1 MNVGIV
7 GLGLIGGSLARAV
20 KEMTEHTLYA
30 YDISVSA
37 VLAAKMVGSCDGD
50 LDSQTLGLCDIVM
63 ISTYPQ
69 AAIDYV
75 KANKDNFKKGAI
87 VIDCCGVKRVVCDE
101 LTDLAEKNGFIF
113 IGGHPMAGTQF
124 WGFEH
129 SRASLFKGASMILAP
144 GHRIA
149 DIQLLD
155 MLKNFFVSLGFGTLT
170 ITTPEEHDRIIAYTS
185 QLAHV
190 VSNAYV
196 KSPTALNR
204 KGFSA
209 GSYRDMTR
217 VAKLNVNMW
226 TELFLENGDYLADE
240 IDLLTE
246 NLKQYSEAI
255 RANDRERLSQL
266 LQDGKDTKKQ
276 AG

>member
-30 YDISVSA
+30 YDISVPSM
-37 VLAAKMVGSCDGD
+37 LAAKMVGSCDGE
-50 LDSQTLGLCDIVM
+50 LNEETLPLCDIVM

-75 KANKDNFKKGAI
+75 KANKENFKKGAV
-87 VIDCCGVKRVVCDE
+87 VIDCCGVKRVVCDA
-101 LTDLAEKNGFIF
+101 LTDLAEENGFIF

-144 GHRIA
+144 GHKIS
-149 DIQLLD
+149 DINLLD
-155 MLKNFFVSLGFGTLT
+155 KLRTFFLELGFGTLT
-170 ITTPEEHDRIIAYTS
+170 ITTPDDHDRIIAYTS
-185 QLAHV
+185 QLAHI

-217 VAKLNVNMW
+217 VAKLNVDMW

-255 RANDRERLSQL
+255 RANDEEKLKKL

>member
-20 KEMTEHTLYA
+20 KELTEHTLYA
-30 YDISVSA
+30 YDISVPSM
-37 VLAAKMVGSCDGD
+37 LAAKMVGACDGE
-50 LDSQTLGLCDIVM
+50 LNEETLPLCDIIL

-75 KANKDNFKKGAI
+75 EAHLTQFKKGAV
-87 VIDCCGVKRVVCDE
+87 VIDCCGVKRIICDA
-101 LTDLAEKNGFIF
+101 LTDLAEQNGFIF

-144 GHRIA
+144 KNKIS
-149 DIQLLD
+149 DINLLD
-155 MLKNFFVSLGFGTLT
+155 KLHTFFMELGFGVLT
-170 ITTPEEHDRIIAYTS
+170 ITTPEDHDRIIAYTS

-196 KSPTALNR
+196 KSPTAFDR

-217 VAKLNVNMW
+217 VAKMNVNMW
-226 TELFLENGDYLADE
+226 TELFLENADYLADE
-240 IDLLTE
+240 IDLLIK

-255 RANDRERLSQL
+255 RANDKETLEKL